1 MKLGQYSLHEISLI
15 IENYK
20 KFFADVTRKQD
31 VGKWRAFR
39 RMVV

>member
-1 MKLGQYSLHEISLI
+1 LKLGQYSLHEISLI